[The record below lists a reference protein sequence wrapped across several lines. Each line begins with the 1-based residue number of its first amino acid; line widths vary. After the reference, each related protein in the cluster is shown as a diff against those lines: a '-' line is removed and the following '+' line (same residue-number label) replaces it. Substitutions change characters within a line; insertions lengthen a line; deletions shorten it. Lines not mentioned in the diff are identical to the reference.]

1 MTRSKQRGNCL
12 SLILIFLGAASGVR
26 AQANKPIPKD
36 DVQFWNDTSL
46 TVPFNKKVD
55 MVIQGTV
62 RIRANFSQ
70 AVDGRWG
77 VGWVFKVNK
86 YVSFNPF
93 YFHREAQPPN
103 GKAESEDR
111 LTLGA
116 TLRYPAGKFT
126 LIERNWFERRWRQPQ
141 VEAWRYRIRGQI
153 EHPFQIKKAR
163 FTGYVSDEVF
173 YDWSQ
178 HDWVRNR
185 FAVGANHAFNKHFT
199 LDLYLMRQN
208 DGRTRPGDITILG
221 SQMRFRM

>member
-1 MTRSKQRGNCL
+1 MKRSKRRENYL
-12 SLILIFLGAASGVR
+12 PLICMLVVAASGIR
-26 AQANKPIPKD
+26 AQATKPIPKD

-46 TVPFNKKVD
+46 TVPFGKKVD
-55 MVIQGTV
+55 MVFQGTV
-62 RIRANFSQ
+62 RIRSDFSQ

-86 YVSFNPF
+86 YLSLNPF
-93 YFHREAQPPN
+93 YFHREARPPN
-103 GKAESEDR
+103 GKSENEDR

-116 TLRYPAGKFT
+116 TLRYPVRKFT
-126 LIERNWFERRWRQPQ
+126 VVERNWFERRWRQPQ
-141 VEAWRYRIRGQI
+141 VEAWRYRLRSQI
-153 EHPFQIKKAR
+153 EHPFQIRKAK

-173 YDWSQ
+173 YDWSL

-221 SQMRFRM
+221 SQMRFQM